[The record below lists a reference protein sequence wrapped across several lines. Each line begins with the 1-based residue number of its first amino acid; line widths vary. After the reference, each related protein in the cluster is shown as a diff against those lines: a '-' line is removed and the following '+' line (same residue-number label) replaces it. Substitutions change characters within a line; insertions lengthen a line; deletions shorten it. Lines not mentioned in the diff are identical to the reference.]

1 MAKAEGPRW
10 DKLRMASDHPADYTR
25 VHLQVAPGQND
36 PLRFDVQPPRSKQL
50 KCRTRFRAVATYT
63 VPSTPPAGE
72 GRSFDHAHLAE
83 PLRGS
88 NKHRILPFYYIFLF
102 RFTPF

>member
-10 DKLRMASDHPADYTR
+10 DKVRMASDHPADYTR
-25 VHLQVAPGQND
+25 VHLQVAPGQD
-36 PLRFDVQPPRSKQL
+36 EPVSFATQPPKHKQL
-50 KCRTRFRAVATYT
+50 KVRTRFRAAASYT
-63 VPSTPPAGE
+63 VSSTPATDS
-72 GRSFDHAHLAE
+72 GRSFDHATLAE
-83 PLRGS
+83 PLQGS